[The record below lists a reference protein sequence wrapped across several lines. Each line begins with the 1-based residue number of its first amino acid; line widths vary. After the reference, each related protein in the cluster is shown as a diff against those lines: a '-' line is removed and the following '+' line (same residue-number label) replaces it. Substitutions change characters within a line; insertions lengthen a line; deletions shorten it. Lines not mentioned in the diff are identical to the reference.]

1 MSMVDGAGQNC
12 SRSKKSLE
20 AHLLEIRFFCSAN
33 RQMTSRTGAQVAN
46 RDTRAMMAAIG
57 QDIFRFSRAPLTSP
71 PRTYL
76 GLAIYS
82 SDSDLGQ
89 KTLRPRF
96 GTESHET

>member
-1 MSMVDGAGQNC
+1 MSMVDDAGQNC

-57 QDIFRFSRAPLTSP
+57 QDIVKFSRASLTSP
-71 PRTYL
+71 ARTYL

-82 SDSDLGQ
+82 PDPDLGHRAMRL
-89 KTLRPRF
+89 KI
-96 GTESHET
+96 